1 MFIGYKIINGSNL
14 MFKSQLNTTN
24 NQVSINDFN
33 KYISKDIQNSISVK
47 GPTFSKLKSDGSE
60 YTLNNIEKD
69 DEIEYIYTI
78 ETKKNGNVRYIVS
91 IKDNRYSISR
101 KDLNNVTL
109 NLIDNE
115 KLSYEGNVLKA
126 PLTIESKSSNDK
138 LYYISLEYEGEK
150 TTEGKY
156 NFEVASRYQV
166 SIVNGGNIGGNTGGN
181 TGDNNE
187 NTSKPGIPNIPDNTI
202 VDGELI
208 FQYTKKA
215 SISNGQY
222 YTWNYKVKGGF
233 GEFQEDTFEKDS
245 TPVFSEQFT
254 VRRYNYLEA
263 YTSSWHRPK
272 ITLYNEKVEQIKGF
286 TVKFDDGI
294 IIRDLTFM
302 EDDKQGDLTES
313 NKEYIFR
320 ILDGVH
326 TDWKPN
332 MLSGVVEIEESAD
345 IGDTYNIVIKF
356 LY

>member
-115 KLSYEGNVLKA
+115 KLLYEGNVLNA
-126 PLTIESKSSNDK
+126 PLTIESKSGNDK
-138 LYYISLEYEGEK
+138 LYYISLEYEGE
-150 TTEGKY
+150 TNTEGKY
-156 NFEVASRYQV
+156 NFEVASRYEDNNTEDNTDNDGLIFKYTQKNKLEDNENYNWEYT
-166 SIVNGGNIGGNTGGN
+166 IKGNLEGIQENTKTKGNTPIFS
-181 TGDNNE
+181 D
-187 NTSKPGIPNIPDNTI
+187 SF
-202 VDGELI
+202 LI
-208 FQYTKKA
+208 
-215 SISNGQY
+215 
-222 YTWNYKVKGGF
+222 
-233 GEFQEDTFEKDS
+233 
-245 TPVFSEQFT
+245 
-254 VRRYNYLEA
+254 RRYGETLQS
-263 YTSSWHRPK
+263 YTSSWYEPG
-272 ITLYNEKVEQIKGF
+272 ITFNNSKVKQIKGF
-286 TVKFDDGI
+286 TIKFDDGI
-294 IIRDLTFM
+294 IIKDLKLIGTDIKGGLI
-302 EDDKQGDLTES
+302 ESDKEHTYIMSE
-313 NKEYIFR
+313 NREYGE
-320 ILDGVH
+320 L
-326 TDWKPN
+326 
-332 MLSGVVEIEESAD
+332 LSGIVEIEGSAN

>member
-14 MFKSQLNTTN
+14 MFKSQINTKN
-24 NQVSINDFN
+24 NQGSINDFN
-33 KYISKDIQNSISVK
+33 KSISNDIQNSISVK

-150 TTEGKY
+150 TTESKY

-166 SIVNGGNIGGNTGGN
+166 SIVNGGNTGGN

-202 VDGELI
+202 VDGDLI
-208 FQYTKKA
+208 YKYTKKYKYDWGEAYNWEYKTEINLDGYKEVYGERIHQSEFSDLFQINRYDEYFQA
-215 SISNGQY
+215 STQGSYIEINNS
-222 YTWNYKVKGGF
+222 KVK
-233 GEFQEDTFEKDS
+233 K
-245 TPVFSEQFT
+245 
-254 VRRYNYLEA
+254 
-263 YTSSWHRPK
+263 
-272 ITLYNEKVEQIKGF
+272 IKGF
-286 TVKFDDGI
+286 IIKFDDGI
-294 IIRDLTFM
+294 IIKDLKLI
-302 EDDKQGDLTES
+302 EKDNKGYLTES
-313 NKEYIFR
+313 NKEYTYIMSDNKEYGQ
-320 ILDGVH
+320 L
-326 TDWKPN
+326 
-332 MLSGVVEIEESAD
+332 LSGVVEIEESAD

>member
-24 NQVSINDFN
+24 NQLSINDFN

-150 TTEGKY
+150 TTESKY

-166 SIVNGGNIGGNTGGN
+166 SIVNGGNTGGN

-202 VDGELI
+202 VDGDLI
-208 FQYTKKA
+208 YKYTKK
-215 SISNGQY
+215 
-222 YTWNYKVKGGF
+222 YKYDWG
-233 GEFQEDTFEKDS
+233 
-245 TPVFSEQFT
+245 
-254 VRRYNYLEA
+254 EA
-263 YTSSWHRPK
+263 YNWEYK
-272 ITLYNEKVEQIKGF
+272 
-286 TVKFDDGI
+286 
-294 IIRDLTFM
+294 
-302 EDDKQGDLTES
+302 TEI
-313 NKEYIFR
+313 N
-320 ILDGVH
+320 LDGYKEVYGERIH
-326 TDWKPN
+326 HLNFQIYFK
-332 MLSGVVEIEESAD
+332 
-345 IGDTYNIVIKF
+345 
-356 LY
+356 

>member
-138 LYYISLEYEGEK
+138 LYYISLEYEGE
-150 TTEGKY
+150 T
-156 NFEVASRYQV
+156 
-166 SIVNGGNIGGNTGGN
+166 
-181 TGDNNE
+181 
-187 NTSKPGIPNIPDNTI
+187 
-202 VDGELI
+202 
-208 FQYTKKA
+208 
-215 SISNGQY
+215 
-222 YTWNYKVKGGF
+222 NYG
-233 GEFQEDTFEKDS
+233 
-245 TPVFSEQFT
+245 
-254 VRRYNYLEA
+254 R
-263 YTSSWHRPK
+263 
-272 ITLYNEKVEQIKGF
+272 
-286 TVKFDDGI
+286 
-294 IIRDLTFM
+294 
-302 EDDKQGDLTES
+302 
-313 NKEYIFR
+313 
-320 ILDGVH
+320 
-326 TDWKPN
+326 
-332 MLSGVVEIEESAD
+332 
-345 IGDTYNIVIKF
+345 
-356 LY
+356 